1 MKKTRRVPSHE
12 GRGFCHMKKSPRRRA
27 ALFLRTR
34 GRGNAPYPLS
44 EQIQRSLRTQRG
56 GAGGGHGERRSSCE
70 RGEGETLLIPCQN
83 RFSAACAPSA
93 AALAATATVSSDFSR
108 QASASATISAAAAEG
123 IEPAE

>member
-34 GRGNAPYPLS
+34 GRGNAPYPLPA
-44 EQIQRSLRTQRG
+44 QIQRSLRTQRG

-70 RGEGETLLIPCQN
+70 RGEGACFNLCQN